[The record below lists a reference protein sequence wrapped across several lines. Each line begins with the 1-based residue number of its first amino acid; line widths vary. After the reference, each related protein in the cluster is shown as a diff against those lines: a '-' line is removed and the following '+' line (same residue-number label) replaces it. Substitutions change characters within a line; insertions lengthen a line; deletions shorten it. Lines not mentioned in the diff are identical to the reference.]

1 MATELHSSSQA
12 KARFGLGKYGLIFA
26 CGTALFS
33 DGYVNAVAGSVN
45 TILSRIYPN
54 EYGKNHYSTLFSGM
68 AYLGTIIGQLSFGY
82 FVDRYG
88 RKWGMLAASTIM
100 IIGSALCAGAYGYH
114 GSVQGMFA
122 ALIVYRLLT
131 GIGIGAEY
139 PSGSVAASEN
149 TENPGVPRRWQ
160 HGLFVLA
167 TNSMIDIGFVVG
179 ALVPLVL
186 LYIFN
191 NNNLGAVWRL
201 TFGLGIVPA
210 GLVLLWRLRM
220 PQEPERYRKSAIRK
234 NVPYRLLFK
243 RYWRSL
249 LGVSLCWFL
258 YDFITYPFG
267 LFSSKIVDIIT
278 GGSTKLSTVFIWGL
292 VINAFYVPGTVI
304 GAFLVDWIGPK
315 KQLML
320 FLCLQG
326 VTGFFMSG
334 FYEKLTEHVA
344 GFAVIYGVFLS
355 FGEAGPGDCL
365 GLLASK
371 TWPTAARGQMYG
383 VAAAIGKIGA
393 YVGVWAFPA
402 IIADFPAGPK
412 QTSGP
417 FWVGSGLA
425 FLSALIAFFLIPEA
439 KMDGMT
445 LEDERFREYLA
456 AEGYDVSQMGTHSQL
471 SSGESAFEEGA
482 AADDDKKVV
491 ESSY

>member
-114 GSVQGMFA
+114 GSVQGMFT

-179 ALVPLVL
+179 GKLLVSASRLLSAYAPLVPLVL

-355 FGEAGPGDCL
+355 FDGI
-365 GLLASK
+365 
-371 TWPTAARGQMYG
+371 
-383 VAAAIGKIGA
+383 AAAIGKIGA